1 MVFICVTI
9 AFSSADNSA
18 NDGGS
23 FETLYHQK
31 DPTFPAPYPDPI
43 DSAGAQEAIDAANQA
58 GAHAMQQQVDAI
70 VAQQHQ
76 QDGTPT
82 SNGGSRA
89 SASAPSPP
97 TPLVA
102 VSNRVNNAYQEIAN
116 GAQAAVET
124 YNAEKKAAIEA
135 DEERNGGL
143 NWNAPDAP
151 GPAPTATGGSSSQ
164 GSSSD
169 SSQVTPFEDTVVADP
184 VPAPAPTL
192 EPSEPVVVEGD
203 SVPAVVDV
211 PEGTNSDAAFG
222 TNCDPAFPDC
232 ETDPVAP
239 RADGSSNALGNTPAP
254 PPAATASVMTTTA
267 PVEQEVDQ
275 VVPESDDTVANQVKT
290 ALEKSNTI
298 ATLKAEAAK
307 KKLAYDKTKLAY
319 DKAMQKLHK
328 TQAALKK

>member
-1 MVFICVTI
+1 MHLTCVI
-9 AFSSADNSA
+9 GKYF
-18 NDGGS
+18 
-23 FETLYHQK
+23 
-31 DPTFPAPYPDPI
+31 
-43 DSAGAQEAIDAANQA
+43 DACDL
-58 GAHAMQQQVDAI
+58 GVLRCVCCED
-70 VAQQHQ
+70 
-76 QDGTPT
+76 
-82 SNGGSRA
+82 
-89 SASAPSPP
+89 APS
-97 TPLVA
+97 LRDESGCNV
-102 VSNRVNNAYQEIAN
+102 QEIAN

-239 RADGSSNALGNTPAP
+239 VQPQSR
-254 PPAATASVMTTTA
+254 
-267 PVEQEVDQ
+267 
-275 VVPESDDTVANQVKT
+275 
-290 ALEKSNTI
+290 
-298 ATLKAEAAK
+298 
-307 KKLAYDKTKLAY
+307 
-319 DKAMQKLHK
+319 
-328 TQAALKK
+328 